1 MGAKHIH
8 DMLDTRGGGGGGT
21 GEGGEGGEGGGGGG
35 GVNCGKVFAR
45 SPVCARSLLISLSGD
60 RCPF

>member
-8 DMLDTRGGGGGGT
+8 DMLDTKGGGGG
-21 GEGGEGGEGGGGGG
+21 GGEGGEGGGGGG
-35 GVNCGKVFAR
+35 GVKCGKVFAR
-45 SPVCARSLLISLSGD
+45 SPVCALSLLISLSGD